1 MLKRMP
7 TFMVNRK
14 GATRIVFV
22 FDHYV
27 IKLPAVTSWKLF
39 ICGLLANH
47 REVAFGSSG
56 RFKELTRVRLWL
68 PGGLLVVAE
77 RIRPVKHEGLFW
89 VDLEA
94 LAKTSEL
101 GSDFICNDAYPHNFG
116 YRGRQLVKL
125 DYGD

>member
-1 MLKRMP
+1 MLKRLLSF
-7 TFMVNRK
+7 TTNRA

-22 FDHYV
+22 FEHYV

-56 RFKELTRVRLWL
+56 RFKELTRVHLWL
-68 PGGLLVVAE
+68 PGGLLLVAE
-77 RIRPVKHEGLFW
+77 RIRPVRHEGLFW

-94 LAKTSEL
+94 LAVTSEL
-101 GSDFICNDAYPHNFG
+101 GSDFIYMDAYPHNFG